1 MFPTRNVT
9 YAKYYLYEMLP
20 RQSAIY
26 EMLPKQS
33 VLYEILLYENSGW
46 SIFFYRYIQGKYP
59 QRMRIQRRLQRNLIS
74 L

>member
-33 VLYEILLYENSGW
+33 VLYEMLLYENSSW
-46 SIFFYRYIQGKYP
+46 SIFYRYIQGKYP